1 MNSSNQRRP
10 RTQFLVLGIICLLP
24 LSSIWVHLPQAITL
38 ASLGVFCLLGSF
50 GIKWRLRTKADTLEE
65 LVRSDG
71 KVATSSDRPVID
83 VIAEGTTSTSVAST
97 PPQLSVTNAFSIDL
111 EDYFHTEVACKV
123 VHHDA
128 WDAMPSCVER
138 STMELLEILDRTNTR
153 ATIFVLGWV
162 ARKQPNLVRHIQDRG
177 HEVAC
182 HSDRHRR
189 VHTLTPAEFFE
200 DTRVAREAIQ
210 DAGGKDIRGY
220 RAPSFSIT
228 EGTEWAFDILAD
240 LGFTYDSSV
249 YPVYH
254 PTYGNPQAMRFP
266 YYVADCRLLEIPVAT
281 WRVCGIN
288 LPVGGGAYL
297 RVLPE
302 RYIRAGL
309 RAINE
314 IDREPAMLY
323 VHPWE
328 IDPIQ
333 PRLKL
338 DTTSQLR
345 QTIGLHT
352 MAAKLERLLTAQP
365 FAPIEQVYAHL
376 IPQWHTELQ
385 QPLPFDAVEV
395 RA

>member
-1 MNSSNQRRP
+1 MKHTNEQRTLSN
-10 RTQFLVLGIICLLP
+10 FILLGAICLLP
-24 LSSIWVHLPQAITL
+24 LTSIWMHLPQAITL
-38 ASLGVFCLLGSF
+38 AGFGFVCFVGSF
-50 GIKWRLRTKADTLEE
+50 AMGRSKREE
-65 LVRSDG
+65 
-71 KVATSSDRPVID
+71 TVID
-83 VIAEGTTSTSVAST
+83 HAST
-97 PPQLSVTNAFSIDL
+97 TVQDILSTPVRKPVLDVLSQITAQASLAVPQHAPITNAFSIDL

-123 VHHDA
+123 VPASA
-128 WDAMPSCVER
+128 WETMPSCIER
-138 STMELLEILDRTNTR
+138 STMQLLDLLDRSNTR

-162 ARKQPNLVRHIQDRG
+162 ARKHPHLVRHIQDRG

-189 VHTLTPAEFFE
+189 VHTLTPAEFLE
-200 DTRVAREAIQ
+200 DTRTALDSIQ
-210 DAGGKDIRGY
+210 EAGGTRIQGY

-228 EGTEWAFDILAD
+228 EGTEWAFEILAD

-281 WRVCGIN
+281 WRLCGIN

-314 IDREPAMLY
+314 VDREPAMLY

-338 DTTSQLR
+338 KTTSQLR
-345 QTIGLHT
+345 QTVGLHT
-352 MAAKLERLLTAQP
+352 MAAKLERLLTAQN
-365 FAPIEQVYAHL
+365 FAPIEQVYSHL
-376 IPQWHTELQ
+376 IPQWHIGLAQ
-385 QPLPFDAVEV
+385 SPSLDAVEV
-395 RA
+395 HA